1 MKMVKKFLIGLIAVS
16 TVLALSGCKPLE
28 SGGDGELEGDKW
40 EAVMTVDNSEADP
53 NASTKIYNRYWKQ
66 FGTAEKV
73 QAITTTAK
81 FDGQASDPG
90 NSVAGF
96 VFDLNKNSGNTVDF
110 CLVGISYRDGGYK
123 YYFERYV
130 NVPTSKTQTE
140 AGITDSSLGDY
151 YTYTIT
157 GNSWSTTKYTPSDS
171 VSDWKALPSS
181 SYTMDA
187 TTGDTTMVFSLTQAN
202 GVYTVKIGNTTIGTY
217 GADSINGYV
226 RNAEAD
232 KNGNISGGIACYGN
246 AYPGKKIVVKYA
258 NDKESLVGKLF
269 AEDEE

>member
-40 EAVMTVDNSEADP
+40 EAVMTVDNS
-53 NASTKIYNRYWKQ
+53 ASESGYSRYWKQ

-90 NSVAGF
+90 NSVAGL
-96 VFDLNKNSGNTVDF
+96 VIDLNKNKDNTVDF
-110 CLVGISYRDGGYK
+110 CLVGISYRNGGYK

-151 YTYTIT
+151 YTYTLT
-157 GNSWSTTKYTPSDS
+157 GNSWSTKKYTSADTD
-171 VSDWKALPSS
+171 VSDWQSLPST
-181 SYTMDA
+181 SYTMNN
-187 TTGDTTMVFSLTQAN
+187 TTHDTTMVLTLTQAN

-217 GADSINGYV
+217 GADSITGYT

-232 KNGNISGGIACYGN
+232 KNGNIAGGIACYGN
-246 AYPGKKIVVKYA
+246 AYAGKKIVVTYA